1 MRKLKKIGLWAV
13 LVIPVMYI
21 STCTLVAKNKDRAFN
36 LIKIG
41 DTQSDVIRLLGN
53 PSVRE
58 KTGALFTRYASQRC
72 QSPCVERLWFENR
85 LALDLEAWSIELA
98 EGDRVIKKT
107 HWVSP

>member
-1 MRKLKKIGLWAV
+1 MQKLKKVVLWAA

-21 STCTLVAKNKDRAFN
+21 STCTLVAENKGRAFN

-58 KTGALFTRYASQRC
+58 KSGTLFSRYASQGC